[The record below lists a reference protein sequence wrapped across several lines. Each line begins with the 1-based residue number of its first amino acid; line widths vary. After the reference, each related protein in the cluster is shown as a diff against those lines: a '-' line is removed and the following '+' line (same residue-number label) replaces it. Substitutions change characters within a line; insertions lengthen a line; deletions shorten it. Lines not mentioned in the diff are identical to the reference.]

1 MSVPVAHWDK
11 DGRQGAYDLRF
22 VIDGRSVA
30 VEVKRLVNQQF
41 RRATA
46 AADQAGYTLD
56 DRMTRSWHAWLE
68 FSASWKAVRAEIPA
82 LLVELEEIDWQGRR
96 PRETQVG
103 RPIVHDSLARLG
115 VVNVFSFDPTE
126 KHPPGFYLM
135 PSPWGGGVPGID
147 TLPAFVARKLAS
159 QDVGKLLQQ
168 LAAADAD
175 ERHAFLF
182 VGWEHMEHICL
193 SRAEQV
199 DLPDTDP
206 ALPPPIDGV
215 WLASTEAGSRLIA
228 WLPDGGWV
236 NGVFADG

>member
-1 MSVPVAHWDK
+1 MRLGRHSRADIVARVDVAAELARRSIEATLSVPVAHWDE

-41 RRATA
+41 RRAAA

-56 DRMTRSWHAWLE
+56 DRLTRSWHAWLE

-96 PRETQVG
+96 PRETRVG

-135 PSPWGGGVPGID
+135 PSAWGGGV
-147 TLPAFVARKLAS
+147 
-159 QDVGKLLQQ
+159 VGQ
-168 LAAADAD
+168 
-175 ERHAFLF
+175 F
-182 VGWEHMEHICL
+182 
-193 SRAEQV
+193 
-199 DLPDTDP
+199 
-206 ALPPPIDGV
+206 
-215 WLASTEAGSRLIA
+215 EAGNL
-228 WLPDGGWV
+228 
-236 NGVFADG
+236 